1 MLYIRMMFSM
11 LVSLY
16 TSRVVLNTLGVE
28 DFGIYNVVSGIII
41 MFVFINGAMA
51 NGTMRFITYELGR
64 GDKVKLSK
72 VFNSALI
79 THIILALFVL
89 LLAETIGLWFLN
101 SKMNIPHEKM
111 YAANWVYQFSVF
123 SAIISMTQVPYT
135 TLIMGHERMKVYA
148 NVGIL
153 EVLLR
158 LIIVYFLVVV
168 PFNKLI
174 FYSFLVTV
182 TSFLIASIYRLYCI
196 KQFEESKFQFYLDKG
211 MLIEMSSFA
220 GWNLL
225 GSAAN
230 IGTKQGVNVI
240 LNIVF
245 GPIINAAFGVAGQVN
260 GAISLFG
267 QNFMTAIKPQI
278 IKSYASQENDYFQ
291 SLLRRGSKFTFFL
304 LLYLCIPVTVETEYI
319 LNIWLKNY
327 PDFSVQFTRLILVYT
342 LLYGFNDVFFLAVQA
357 SGKIKRFQIVTGFFT
372 LFYLPVIYF
381 VLKMSNNPD
390 YSFYVMIIGT
400 SLLIPIGLMLTKN
413 VIPFFNINEYV
424 VKALFPCII
433 VFSISYLSVSYISN
447 FLESNFINLLVLIFA
462 SSVIISVLILLFAL
476 DSNER
481 KYLKNTLIKLRQRIW
496 KNL

>member
-1 MLYIRMMFSM
+1 MMFSM

-28 DFGIYNVVSGIII
+28 DFGIYNVVSGIIM

-153 EVLLR
+153 EVVLR
-158 LIIVYFLVVV
+158 LIIVYLLVLV

-182 TSFLIASIYRLYCI
+182 TSLVIASIYRLYCI
-196 KQFEESKFQFYLDKG
+196 KQFEESKFHFYLDKG

-230 IGTKQGVNVI
+230 IGTKQGVNLL

-245 GPIINAAFGVAGQVN
+245 GPIMNAAYGVAAQVN
-260 GAISLFG
+260 GAITMFG
-267 QNFMTAIKPQI
+267 QNLMTAIKPQI
-278 IKSYASQENDYFQ
+278 VKSYANEENEYFQ
-291 SLLRRGSKFTFFL
+291 LLLHRASKFTFFL
-304 LLYLCIPVTVETEYI
+304 LLFVSIPILIETEFI

-327 PDFSVQFTRLILVYT
+327 PDYSISFVRLVLINA
-342 LLYGFNDVFFLAVQA
+342 LLFCYNDVFFLASQA
-357 SGKIKRFQIVTGFFT
+357 SGKVAVYQIVTSGIS
-372 LFYLPVIYF
+372 LLYLPIIYYLMKYF
-381 VLKMSNNPD
+381 NDPTL
-390 YSFYVMIIGT
+390 SFKVMIIGT
-400 SLLIPIGLMLTKN
+400 CILMPTGLIIIKKVMPFIRIKDFFFKNIIPNLFIFFISLIL
-413 VIPFFNINEYV
+413 
-424 VKALFPCII
+424 
-433 VFSISYLSVSYISN
+433 SSYLSHFFEIGFFRLLLTTLSSTIILIVSIV
-447 FLESNFINLLVLIFA
+447 FIGLN
-462 SSVIISVLILLFAL
+462 
-476 DSNER
+476 SNER
-481 KYLKNTLIKLRQRIW
+481 LFVNNFLVKVYVRFKKV
-496 KNL
+496 K